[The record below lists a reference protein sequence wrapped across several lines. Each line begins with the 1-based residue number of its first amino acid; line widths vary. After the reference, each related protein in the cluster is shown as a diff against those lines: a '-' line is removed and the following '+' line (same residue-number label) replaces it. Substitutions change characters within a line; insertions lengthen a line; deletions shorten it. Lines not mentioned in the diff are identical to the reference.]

1 MGTNRSGKR
10 RKQRL
15 NRSRKE
21 MERLAK
27 KAAKEA
33 PVEAAAADKK

>member
-21 MERLAK
+21 RDRLIK
-27 KAAKEA
+27 KEQAQPQPAS
-33 PVEAAAADKK
+33 ADKK

>member
-27 KAAKEA
+27 KAVKETAA
-33 PVEAAAADKK
+33 PAEKK

>member
-10 RKQRL
+10 RKERL

-21 MERLAK
+21 MDRLAK
-27 KAAKEA
+27 KAARET
-33 PVEAAAADKK
+33 AASSKK